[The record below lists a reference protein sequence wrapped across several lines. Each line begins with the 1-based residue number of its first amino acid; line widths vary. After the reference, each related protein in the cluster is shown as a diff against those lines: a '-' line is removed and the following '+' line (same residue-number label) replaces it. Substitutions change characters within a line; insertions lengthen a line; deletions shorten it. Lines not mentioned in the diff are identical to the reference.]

1 MTNDTSFNS
10 KSNPPSSIM
19 EPIDETPSLIS
30 TADLQ
35 DALNSNSDCEDDMFV
50 PNHHHNG
57 RSSSNSSAQYS
68 ATIKNQTS
76 ERFLATK
83 MKITSISSNEDDYLI
98 GTSPERKMLSPLAKK
113 DQFQHTVDELK
124 SINIHYEKSFL
135 LLDGCEELRVNTP
148 EIFAKRLGCTLD
160 SKMKVV
166 SIFGNTGD
174 GKSHTMNHIFFD
186 GEEIFRTSPS
196 QVSCT
201 LGVWA
206 AYQPTLGIL
215 CLDTE
220 GLLGATTNGDQRM
233 RLLLKVLAISDIA
246 IYRTRSERLHRDLF
260 TFLGTASK
268 AFYKHFSG
276 ALQSLGLPGPPTSLG
291 PAVFVFHETLNTQ
304 TIKSTVDKSP
314 EDILR
319 ERFAEMNIDLEAFS
333 SLRYIGI
340 QTQQPPT
347 DYSAIKNALQL
358 EIENTAVR
366 SPRQPDVIFKAID
379 GLNLKFSGKIVEK
392 SFNPFPEQYFTCG
405 VHCESCDARCE
416 LSMGHVLEGR
426 SHSNSKCCRYQ
437 KQYENNVYLCKHC
450 HLNGRQTI
458 VKITTQ
464 TTNDTSWFG
473 LAKYA
478 WSGSVIECPN
488 CGELYRSRQYWYG
501 NKNPE
506 DNAVRSEIVH
516 VWKDTKFTGDGPT
529 HSAQMVIDG
538 VSYLSETVYNIGAQ
552 PSKALTDWVADWAA
566 PSYWK
571 PNAEIIYCHGCKI
584 NFDQT
589 GLHKHHC
596 RACGE
601 GFCNPCSMNQIPVPA
616 RGWTSPV
623 RVCNSCKDILSK
635 KRDAR
640 PGAYNH
646 GVNAMTDDQDIRVR
660 KYGEVVYN
668 TLTSVASVLE
678 YPKDLIKDSA
688 RPSYWVP
695 DHDRE
700 ANFCCVCTKPFGT
713 AEELT
718 SFARKQASNSAQ
730 PELVDSNEMLG
741 SSSNLCD
748 RRRHHCRSCG
758 QAVCDF
764 CSQNRMP
771 VPERGWVT
779 DVRVCDTC
787 NKKSPI
793 S

>member
-1 MTNDTSFNS
+1 MTNDTSFSS
-10 KSNPPSSIM
+10 KSNAPPSIPSSIM
-19 EPIDETPSLIS
+19 EPIEETPSLIS
-30 TADLQ
+30 VADLQ
-35 DALNSNSDCEDDMFV
+35 DALNSTSDCEDDMFV
-50 PNHHHNG
+50 SNH
-57 RSSSNSSAQYS
+57 RQVRLANSSAQLHT

-83 MKITSISSNEDDYLI
+83 MKITSIASNEDEYI
-98 GTSPERKMLSPLAKK
+98 IRTSPECKSHMPFPNKNGQLK
-113 DQFQHTVDELK
+113 HTVDELK

-135 LLDGCEELRVNTP
+135 VLDGCEELRVNTP

-160 SKMKVV
+160 SKMKVI

-196 QVSCT
+196 QESCT

-206 AYQPTLGIL
+206 AYQPALEVL

-220 GLLGATTNGDQRM
+220 GLLGSTKNGDQRM
-233 RLLLKVLAISDIA
+233 RLLLKILAISDIA
-246 IYRTRSERLHRDLF
+246 VFRTRSERLHRDLF
-260 TFLGTASK
+260 EFLGTASK
-268 AFYKHFSG
+268 AFYKHFAG
-276 ALQSLGLPGPPTSLG
+276 ALQSLGNPTALG
-291 PAVFVFHETLNTQ
+291 PSVFVFHETQNTQ
-304 TIKSTVDKSP
+304 TVKSTVDKSP

-333 SLRYIGI
+333 SLRYVGI
-340 QTQQPPT
+340 QTKEPPT
-347 DYSAIKNALQL
+347 DYTTIKNALLL
-358 EIENTAVR
+358 EIGNTSVR
-366 SPRQPDVIFKAID
+366 SPRTPDIIFKAID
-379 GLNLKFSGKIVEK
+379 GLNLKFSGRIVEK
-392 SFNPFPEQYFTCG
+392 SFNPFPEKYFTCS
-405 VHCESCDARCE
+405 VYCESCEARCE
-416 LSMGHVLEGR
+416 LSMGHVLEGK

-437 KQYENNVYLCKHC
+437 KQYENSVYLCKYC

-506 DNAVRSEIVH
+506 DSAVRSEIVH
-516 VWKDTKFTGDGPT
+516 VWKDTKFTGEGPT

-538 VSYLSETVYNIGAQ
+538 VSYLSETVCNIGAQ
-552 PSKALTDWVADWAA
+552 PSKVLSDWVTDWVA

-571 PNAEIIYCHGCKI
+571 PNVEIINCHGCKT

-589 GLHKHHC
+589 GLRRHHC

-601 GFCNPCSMNQIPVPA
+601 GFCNPCSASMVPVPA
-616 RGWTSPV
+616 RGWNSPV
-623 RVCNSCKDILSK
+623 RVCNSCKEILSR

-640 PGAYNH
+640 PGAINRI
-646 GVNAMTDDQDIRVR
+646 NSITDDQDIRVR

-668 TLTSVASVLE
+668 TLSSVASVLE

-688 RPSYWVP
+688 RPSYWVS
-695 DHDRE
+695 DKDRE
-700 ANFCCVCTKPFGT
+700 ANFCCVCMKPFGT
-713 AEELT
+713 AEDLVSLAKKQSSYSVKSELI
-718 SFARKQASNSAQ
+718 ND
-730 PELVDSNEMLG
+730 PNEMNG
-741 SSSNLCD
+741 SMYCD
-748 RRRHHCRSCG
+748 RKRHHCRSCG
-758 QAVCDF
+758 LAVCDF
-764 CSQNRMP
+764 CSQNRRT
-771 VPERGWVT
+771 VPERGWT
-779 DVRVCDTC
+779 TEVRICDTC
-787 NKKSPI
+787 NKRS